1 MENTA
6 IAAQWHNPGL
16 EQMRTR
22 LNAAAVEKETKE
34 EKLLTFGRP
43 QVVRNPQQDTLTST
57 ANP

>member
-43 QVVRNPQQDTLTST
+43 QIHRNLKQNTFVST
-57 ANP
+57 AKP